1 VLCGACPRCRS
12 PGGSARCSGGGAWG
26 RVLGVGV
33 RGVRLGGWGG
43 GEAGLLGSGL
53 GGEDKTR
60 LVGRVG

>member
-1 VLCGACPRCRS
+1 MCGAC

-33 RGVRLGGWGG
+33 RGVRLGGWG
-43 GEAGLLGSGL
+43 EAGLLGSGL